1 MGHKKTTIS
10 EWNPTEIRIENRT
23 RKDMGDLDA
32 LARSIDAVGLLHPI
46 IITAGGK
53 LVAGERR
60 LRAVRDILKWGKVS
74 CSVVSLDALQAE
86 HDENQVRKDFTAS
99 ERVAIAKAIKDAI
112 GNRQGK
118 RTDIE
123 EAKKGGEL
131 PQKIAEVR
139 PRGGEETRE
148 TAAKA
153 AGFGN
158 AETLRQAEK
167 VVEHGTPALVEAMDT
182 KTVSVGAAA
191 KIADLPPEK
200 QEEVVEKVKSGRKPR
215 KAIEEAAKETP
226 PASATGPVDA
236 IGVPVGDH
244 GPAFADVEKFDELKT
259 LLRKASKL
267 IHELAES
274 PGGAYYRTQLSHKGS
289 TDGKMRHYCPHLV
302 NVVNR
307 LEWARPYTRC
317 PYCHHAGK
325 TDRNCRGCHGL
336 GWVTKQTFDPAPE
349 DYRKAVEALAGREG
363 AA

>member
-10 EWNPTEIRIENRT
+10 ERSPVEIRIGEDRT

-74 CSVVSLDALQAE
+74 CSVVNLDALQAE

-99 ERVAIAKAIKDAI
+99 ERVAIAKAIKDNA
-112 GNRQGK
+112 GERRG
-118 RTDIE
+118 RP
-123 EAKKGGEL
+123 AKQQHDVTGEIREKIPEL
-131 PQKIAEVR
+131 PIAD
-139 PRGGEETRE
+139 GERTADA
-148 TAAKA
+148 AAKA

-158 AETLRQAEK
+158 RKTLEHAEK

-215 KAIEEAAKETP
+215 KAIDEAVEKTS
-226 PASATGPVDA
+226 PAPATGPVDA
-236 IGVPVGDH
+236 LGVPVGDH
-244 GPAFADVEKFDELKT
+244 GPAFADLEKFDEIQS

-267 IHELAES
+267 IHELGES

>member
-1 MGHKKTTIS
+1 MGHKKVTIS
-10 EWNPTEIRIENRT
+10 EWDPAKVRIGDDRT

-60 LRAVRDILKWGKVS
+60 LRAVRDILKWEKVS
-74 CSVVSLDALQAE
+74 CSVVNLDALQAE

-99 ERVAIAKAIKDAI
+99 ERVAIAKAI
-112 GNRQGK
+112 R
-118 RTDIE
+118 
-123 EAKKGGEL
+123 EAFGERRGR
-131 PQKIAEVR
+131 PAVSPVIPEKIPELQ
-139 PRGGEETRE
+139 PPKGEETRR
-148 TAAKA
+148 TAARA

-158 AETLRQAEK
+158 EKTLEQAKK
-167 VVEHGTPALVEAMDT
+167 VVEHGTITLVEAMDT

-200 QEEVVEKVKSGRKPR
+200 QEEVVKKVRAGKKPR
-215 KAIEEAAKETP
+215 KAIAEAVGRQEKEPQAK
-226 PASATGPVDA
+226 STGPVDA
-236 IGVPVGDH
+236 LDVPVGDH
-244 GPAFADVEKFDELKT
+244 GPVFADTAKFDELKS

-289 TDGKMRHYCPHLV
+289 TEGKMRHYCPHLV

-307 LEWARPYTRC
+307 LEWARPHTRC
-317 PYCHHAGK
+317 PYCHHEGK

-336 GWVTKQTFDPAPE
+336 GWVTKQTFDTAPE
-349 DYRKAVEALAGREG
+349 DYRKAVETMAAKG
-363 AA
+363 AAS

>member
-10 EWNPTEIRIENRT
+10 EWNPAKIRIENRT

-74 CSVVSLDALQAE
+74 CSVVNLDALQAE

-112 GNRQGK
+112 GERRGRPSSSIPKAPENVQK
-118 RTDIE
+118 VAHYEPE
-123 EAKKGGEL
+123 EG
-131 PQKIAEVR
+131 QK
-139 PRGGEETRE
+139 TRD

-167 VVEHGTPALVEAMDT
+167 VVEHGTPALVEAMDA

-215 KAIEEAAKETP
+215 KAIEEAVKEKP
-226 PASATGPVDA
+226 PAPVTGPVDA
-236 IGVPVGDH
+236 LGVPVGDH
-244 GPAFADVEKFDELKT
+244 GPAFADLEKFDEIQS

-267 IHELAES
+267 IHELGES

-289 TDGKMRHYCPHLV
+289 TEGKMRHYCPHLV
-302 NVVNR
+302 NVVNK
-307 LEWARPYTRC
+307 LQWARPYTRC
-317 PYCHHAGK
+317 PYCHHEGK

-349 DYRKAVEALAGREG
+349 DYRKAVEALAIEG
-363 AA
+363 VQA